1 VTSFA
6 KLIAL
11 NNKYYKIICIGGAI
25 SMASGDEKMIPK
37 FFDESGLEFLWR
49 LRTDTKRRIFR
60 LIYTIFYYF
69 RGEMTFFFKKIRR
82 KIIL

>member
-1 VTSFA
+1 
-6 KLIAL
+6 
-11 NNKYYKIICIGGAI
+11 
-25 SMASGDEKMIPK
+25 MIPK